1 MHGRKL
7 ELTDGLEP
15 KGISIYTP
23 TSHNNSIPFA
33 TFFFST
39 VTTEQIKEHLK
50 QVKYPGFSRDI
61 VSFGLVRAAALVEG
75 TAKVSLALTT
85 SDPKIPL
92 QLKREVDHCLRALP
106 GVKDTVIDI
115 AVSAARTPAAGGN
128 LGGGAEAKAI
138 RHAVAIGSGK
148 GGVGKSTFAVN
159 LACALAQLL
168 AARGRVGR
176 VGLMDCDIYGPS
188 VPLMMGIDG
197 RPEIEGEGA
206 EAMLVPME
214 RHGVKVMSMGFLID
228 DNTPV
233 VWRGPMIMKTVQ
245 QFVQNVQWGELDVL
259 LVDLPP
265 GTGDAQLSLVQTLP
279 LDGAIIV
286 TTPQPA
292 ATNVARKGGLM
303 FQKVNVP
310 ILGVAENMSYFVDP
324 AGQQHAVFGS
334 GGGIVTAEKL
344 GTTLLGRVPLISE
357 IRAGGD
363 SGMPIVVQA
372 PQSEAGRTFRAIAD
386 ALLQRLAQPAEPRM

>member
-1 MHGRKL
+1 M
-7 ELTDGLEP
+7 
-15 KGISIYTP
+15 TP
-23 TSHNNSIPFA
+23 D
-33 TFFFST
+33 
-39 VTTEQIKEHLK
+39 EIKEHLK

-92 QLKREVDHCLRALP
+92 HLKHEVDRCLRAIP
-106 GVKDTVIDI
+106 GVKETIIDV
-115 AVSAARTPAAGGN
+115 AVSAPKAAAPANAGGN
-128 LGGGAEAKAI
+128 LGGNTAAPKTI
-138 RHAVAIGSGK
+138 KYAVAIASGK
-148 GGVGKSTFAVN
+148 GGVGKSTFSVN

-168 AARGRVGR
+168 TSQGRPGR

-188 VPLMMGIDG
+188 VPLMMGIQG
-197 RPEIEGEGA
+197 RPNVEGDS
-206 EAMLVPME
+206 LIPLE
-214 RHGVKVMSMGFLID
+214 RYGVKVMSMGFLVD

-233 VWRGPMIMKTVQ
+233 VWRGPMIMKTIQ
-245 QFVQNVQWGELDVL
+245 QFVQNVKWGELDVL
-259 LVDLPP
+259 IVDLPP

-279 LDGAIIV
+279 LDGAILV

-310 ILGVAENMSYFVDP
+310 LLGVAENMSYFTDP
-324 AGQQHAVFGS
+324 AGAKHELFGS
-334 GGGIVTAEKL
+334 GGGLIIAEKL
-344 GTTLLGRVPLISE
+344 GTSLLGQVPLFPE

-363 SGMPIVVQA
+363 SGIPIVVSGPDSA
-372 PQSEAGRTFRAIAD
+372 PAATFRLIGET
-386 ALLQRLAQPAEPRM
+386 LLARLAQSTMPRL